1 MKTIGIGTGLA
12 LIGIILSWIIWG
24 AGEIYTIPAG
34 LGFLFLIVMM
44 FSSGA
49 MVSGSEMRANLATE
63 SEEGR
68 KDRMEMTKGAALLA
82 LPNLLIAGFLYFSI
96 H

>member
-1 MKTIGIGTGLA
+1 MKTVGIGTGLG
-12 LIGIILSWIIWG
+12 LLGVILSWIIWG

-34 LGFLFLIVMM
+34 LGLLFLIVMM

-63 SEEGR
+63 TKEGR
-68 KDRMEMTKGAALLA
+68 KDRMKIMKYSAQLA
-82 LPNLLIAGFLYFSI
+82 LPNLIIAGFLYFSLN
-96 H
+96 